1 MIRTLIIDDEIL
13 IRSMI
18 KGILIKSCP
27 EIEIV
32 GEAGDLNDAVQTV
45 ILTNPDLVLLD
56 INMPGGSG
64 FDLLKKLDNLDFK
77 IIFITAYEEFAI
89 NAFEFAAID
98 YLLKPIDPD
107 ALIKAI
113 NKAIYTIQ
121 AELSLKLN
129 TLLSNISSGND
140 ADKKLILR
148 TSNNIHII
156 KVNSIIH
163 LESDQNYTL
172 FFINDGRKI
181 VVSKTLRAYD
191 DLLSKQG
198 FFRVHK
204 SHLINLKQ
212 VSRFEKANGGTV
224 VMTNESRIP
233 VASRKKESLLELFNR
248 M

>member
-1 MIRTLIIDDEIL
+1 M
-13 IRSMI
+13 
-18 KGILIKSCP
+18 
-27 EIEIV
+27 
-32 GEAGDLNDAVQTV
+32 
-45 ILTNPDLVLLD
+45 
-56 INMPGGSG
+56 
-64 FDLLKKLDNLDFK
+64 LKKLDKLNFK

-212 VSRFEKANGGTV
+212 VSRFEKANGSTV

-233 VASRKKESLLELFNR
+233 VASRKRESLLELFNR

>member
-1 MIRTLIIDDEIL
+1 MML
-13 IRSMI
+13 S
-18 KGILIKSCP
+18 
-27 EIEIV
+27 
-32 GEAGDLNDAVQTV
+32 TV

-56 INMPGGSG
+56 INMPWGSG
-64 FDLLKKLDNLDFK
+64 FDLLKKLDKLNFK

-233 VASRKKESLLELFNR
+233 VASRKRESLLELFNR